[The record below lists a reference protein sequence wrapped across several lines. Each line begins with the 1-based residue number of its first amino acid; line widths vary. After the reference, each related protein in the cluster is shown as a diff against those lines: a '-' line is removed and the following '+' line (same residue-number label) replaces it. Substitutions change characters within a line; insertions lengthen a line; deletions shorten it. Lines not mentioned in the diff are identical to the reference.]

1 MSNTLTDVIPL
12 IDLADWRTGD
22 AGVQA
27 AAAAKVDQALRDSGF
42 LMLANHDVDPQLA
55 ADLRSAAKA
64 FFSLPRET
72 KARYETTVGGRGWLP
87 SGKEANSFAGEE
99 ADKATP
105 DMKESLTM
113 GRPYA
118 TGNPTLDSTAFAP
131 NVWPD
136 EVPELEL
143 LATTYME
150 AMYGLYDELLRMC
163 GEALGLGREW
173 FIERCANGTRTLNIN
188 RYPSLEE
195 TGVPK
200 PGQFRVGAHTD
211 WSIFTLLDRQPGYG
225 GFQVQLSDDGEWLDA
240 PFVEGTLLVNIGD
253 LLARWTGDRWRST
266 RHRVLPPQ
274 ESRPAEE
281 LISLIQFCDANVDAI
296 VETMPAPIGS
306 GTTYDAVL
314 AGEYLRQ
321 RAIQATV
328 K

>member
-1 MSNTLTDVIPL
+1 MNQILTDVIPL
-12 IDLADWRTGD
+12 IDLNHWRSDDIAAQT
-22 AGVQA
+22 A
-27 AAAAKVDQALRDSGF
+27 AASELDRALRESGF
-42 LMLANHDVDPQLA
+42 LMLINHGVDPQLA
-55 ADLRSAAKA
+55 SDLRSAAKA
-64 FFSLPRET
+64 FFALTRDEKS
-72 KARYETTVGGRGWLP
+72 KYETTVGGRGWLA

-99 ADKATP
+99 ADKSTP

-118 TGNPTLDSTAFAP
+118 TGNPALDTTAFAP

-150 AMYGLYDELLRMC
+150 AMYGLYDEILRMC
-163 GEALGLGREW
+163 GEALALGREW
-173 FIERCANGTRTLNIN
+173 FVERCSGGTRTLNIN
-188 RYPSLEE
+188 RYPSMEE
-195 TGVPK
+195 TGAPK

-225 GFQVQLSDDGEWLDA
+225 GFQVQLEDDGEWLDA
-240 PFVEGTLLVNIGD
+240 PFVDGTLLVNIGD

-274 ESRPAEE
+274 ESAPAEE

-296 VETMPAPIGS
+296 IETMPAPIGT
-306 GTTYDAVL
+306 GTTYEPVL

-328 K
+328 A